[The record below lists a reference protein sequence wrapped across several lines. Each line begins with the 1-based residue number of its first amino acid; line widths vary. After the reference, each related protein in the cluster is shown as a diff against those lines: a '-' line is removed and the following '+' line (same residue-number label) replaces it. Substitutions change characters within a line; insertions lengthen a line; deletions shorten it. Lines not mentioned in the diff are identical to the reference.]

1 MSKRAKLKR
10 EKNMTYRK
18 APQNYDEWLL
28 DRQQNPS
35 IGASQSAAVL
45 GVHPWMTAVELW
57 NELVNGF
64 QPKEDNL
71 AMYLGREMEPILRDL
86 FQRETG
92 MKVKQDNKIR
102 IHDKYSF
109 LTTNLDGMV
118 VGEKV
123 PVEFKTTAKKW
134 DGEIPDHYFV
144 QLQHQ
149 MMITGAPHI
158 YFASL
163 SLGYDK
169 QMIIEKYNRDDKFI
183 SDLES
188 SLVKF
193 WHKSVEGNVAP
204 ECQSIADANLLYD
217 KVEEDV
223 VQADDSIYNI
233 AIQLRS
239 LNEEKSKCDDEI
251 KKLKLQL
258 MTVLE
263 NKQVLEYN
271 GHELVTWK
279 QSKERTH
286 FDKDQFKKDH
296 PDIYNKYI
304 YKKPGSRRFVLKKE
318 L

>member
-1 MSKRAKLKR
+1 
-10 EKNMTYRK
+10 MTYRK

-35 IGASQSAAVL
+35 IGASQSAAVI
-45 GVHPWMTAVELW
+45 GVHPWMTAVQLW
-57 NELVNGF
+57 EELVHGY

-71 AMYLGREMEPILRDL
+71 AMYLGREMESILRDL
-86 FQRETG
+86 FYRETG

-118 VGEKV
+118 IGEKV

-149 MMITGAPHI
+149 MMITGSPYI

-163 SLGYDK
+163 SMGYDK
-169 QMIIEKYNRDDKFI
+169 QIVVEKYNRDDKFI
-183 SDLES
+183 TGLMEN
-188 SLVKF
+188 LVEF
-193 WHKSVEGNVAP
+193 WNVNVEGKVPP
-204 ECQSIADANLLYD
+204 ECQNIADANLLYN
-217 KVEEDV
+217 KVSEDEII
-223 VQADDSIYNI
+223 QADDKIYNL
-233 AIQLRS
+233 AVQLRS
-239 LNEEKSKCDDEI
+239 LNERKSECDDEI
-251 KKLKLQL
+251 KKIKLQL

-263 NKQVLEYN
+263 NKQVIEYN
-271 GHELVTWK
+271 GHQLVTWK
-279 QSKERTH
+279 KTKDREF
-286 FDKDQFKKDH
+286 FDKDKFKKEN

-304 YKKPGSRRFVLKKE
+304 YSKSGSRRFVLKKE